1 MKELLVFIKK
11 EFKQVFRDPRTL
23 LIMFGLPVA
32 QIVLFGFAL
41 TSEVKNIDILI
52 ADNSKDMVSMQIT
65 DKIKA
70 TRYFIV
76 QEKNIGGAEIDNTF
90 KKGGVQSVVIFP
102 ANFSNDLLHEG
113 KAQVQIITDG
123 TDPNTAKTIVNYL
136 TAIINAYQQEKFPSA
151 SLRYKILTE
160 PRMLYNE
167 EDNGS
172 MNFIPGVMALILM
185 LVCTALT
192 SVSIVKEKELGT
204 MEILLVSPFK
214 PVMVLVAKAVP
225 YFILSLI
232 NFTLILLL
240 SVFLLHIDI
249 KGSILLLYMESALF
263 ILTCLSLGLMISNA
277 TNAQQT
283 ALLISMMGMMLPTI
297 IFTGFIFPLENMPWV
312 LRTIS
317 NVVPSKWYF
326 LIIKSVM
333 LKGLGFQ
340 YVWKETLILMVM
352 TAVLLTIALK
362 KFKIRLQ

>member
-1 MKELLVFIKK
+1 M
-11 EFKQVFRDPRTL
+11 Q
-23 LIMFGLPVA
+23 A
-32 QIVLFGFAL
+32 VL
-41 TSEVKNIDILI
+41 
-52 ADNSKDMVSMQIT
+52 
-65 DKIKA
+65 
-70 TRYFIV
+70 
-76 QEKNIGGAEIDNTF
+76 
-90 KKGGVQSVVIFP
+90 IFP

-113 KAQVQIITDG
+113 RARVQIITDG

-136 TAIINAYQQEKFPSA
+136 TSIISSYQQEKFPAA
-151 SLRYKILTE
+151 SLRYRILTE

-240 SVFLLHIDI
+240 SVFLLHIDV

-263 ILTCLSLGLMISNA
+263 ILTCLSLGVLDFQFYQCTTDGIAHFHDGHDAAYDHIYRIYFS
-277 TNAQQT
+277 TGEY
-283 ALLISMMGMMLPTI
+283 ALDPAYH
-297 IFTGFIFPLENMPWV
+297 FK
-312 LRTIS
+312 RC
-317 NVVPSKWYF
+317 
-326 LIIKSVM
+326 
-333 LKGLGFQ
+333 
-340 YVWKETLILMVM
+340 
-352 TAVLLTIALK
+352 AV
-362 KFKIRLQ
+362 